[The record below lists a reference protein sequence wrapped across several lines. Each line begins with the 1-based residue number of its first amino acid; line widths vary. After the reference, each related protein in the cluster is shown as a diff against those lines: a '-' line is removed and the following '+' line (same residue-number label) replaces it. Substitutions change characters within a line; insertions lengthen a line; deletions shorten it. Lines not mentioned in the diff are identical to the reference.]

1 VDEYLRYYSIFKG
14 SVEDPRMKQWQ
25 LRRRVMKMGYPMN
38 RKTIAKYF
46 RKAHEKYIIVKPRL
60 GIYNHKNL
68 RYYVYLLESTKPIS
82 AIEKIYSANEDS
94 ISHVIGGGNS
104 FNVFVRAR
112 GEIDTLEFPVL
123 SSGLCGDYVQ
133 TLPRLTCDE
142 ELVLNPNSP
151 LKKGTFPIECRD
163 SLLAWD
169 SRDWKIFDK
178 ISFDPYIPY
187 KRISEELN
195 VHQTTVKLRFERNI
209 IPCTYWVN
217 AYFEKGYPNYTG
229 AMIQIKTD
237 YERGLY
243 ERLSRLS
250 SSAYFLKT
258 VDGRLFILVYVMK
271 IKALVRYFNS
281 LLELKRV
288 KEFKYSVC
296 YDYLPR

>member
-1 VDEYLRYYSIFKG
+1 MDISLRYYSIFKG

-46 RKAHEKYIIVKPRL
+46 RKALEKYIILEPSL

-68 RYYVYLLESTKPIS
+68 RYYVYLLESTEPIS
-82 AIEKIYSANEDS
+82 AIERVYLANKGK

-112 GEIDTLEFPVL
+112 GEIDTLEFPV
-123 SSGLCGDYVQ
+123 SFSGLCGDYIQ
-133 TLPRLTCDE
+133 TIPRQTCDE
-142 ELVLNPNSP
+142 EEVLNPDRL
-151 LKKGTFPIECRD
+151 LKKGTFPVECRD
-163 SLLAWD
+163 SLLTWD
-169 SRDWKIFDK
+169 SRDWEIFDR
-178 ISFDPYIPY
+178 ISFSAYIPY
-187 KRISEELN
+187 KKVSKELN
-195 VHQTTVKLRFERNI
+195 IHQTTVKLRFERNI
-209 IPCTYWVN
+209 LPCTYWVN
-217 AYFEKGYPNYTG
+217 AYFENGYSDYTG
-229 AMIQIKTD
+229 VMIQVKTD

-258 VDGRLFILVYVMK
+258 VDGRLFVLVYIRK

-288 KEFKYSVC
+288 KEFKYSIC